1 MALPSLVHVEGQNDL
16 INSVNHLK
24 TELLPKL
31 FGMDSNLAA
40 ATNTLAAIKEATDQ
54 IGFSVGEL
62 VAKAELDFE
71 QMEDIPDANKETE
84 SKEDVFEKIG
94 EQLSTELSE
103 LADATKESAEASES
117 IATSMAE
124 GSEDVLK
131 PPLVDPNA
139 DERIFNTPAP
149 TDAPPDKVK
158 TGGAGAIAVM
168 LGAILGTIGGIVA
181 GWAKALNLILMG
193 VPKKLA
199 MIFKNFLGKVKGL
212 FSFKG
217 NSGLSKG
224 ITKIKDFFTK
234 IGNFFKGFGKKLSFF
249 GNIFK
254 TITATAA
261 KVAAVVSKVF
271 FPLTVLLSIFETLK
285 GAISGFTEN
294 EGSMADKIFAGL
306 KGAVTGLLDF
316 LIAAPLNLVKD
327 LIGWIAGILGFEG
340 VKEKLDGFD
349 FSFGGIVDMMVN
361 ALRMVADVARK
372 IALFPIALAAG
383 IGAALGALLPG
394 GKSPKEAFKATFSKV
409 MSVGSSITQESEA
422 SKNSGKDLAEKS
434 PDGESVSSNDAVPE
448 GSAPSDGSD
457 GGAVMAVKIPADDR
471 SFPRKLR
478 GTTVTVL
485 EENSRGRYAVNNED
499 GKRVLLSKKASKS
512 LAGLLTPETST
523 SDGDLASLGSTS
535 GETISGQT
543 TANDNARESS
553 QSSGGGG
560 SATLNSINAPS
571 SISSMNKTVIMQ
583 GQKSSLLNRMGHHIP
598 A

>member
-1 MALPSLVHVEGQNDL
+1 MALPASEENKEL
-16 INSVNHLK
+16 ISSVSEMK
-24 TELLPKL
+24 GIVSGLL
-31 FGMDSNLAA
+31 FQINE
-40 ATNTLAAIKEATDQ
+40 NTLAAKESLAAIKVQQTQMAQ
-54 IGFSVGEL
+54 GIGDL

-71 QMEDIPDANKETE
+71 QMEDIGEAIKEPVQSEVVDATP
-84 SKEDVFEKIG
+84 
-94 EQLSTELSE
+94 ELDQE
-103 LADATKESAEASES
+103 VLDEIKDATKETADATTAIAASMSES
-117 IATSMAE
+117 N
-124 GSEDVLK
+124 EDVLQATPE
-131 PPLVDPNA
+131 PPTVDT
-139 DERIFNTPAP
+139 DTTPTP
-149 TDAPPDKVK
+149 TDASPDKAK
-158 TGGAGAIAVM
+158 TGGGGAIAVM

-193 VPKKLA
+193 VPKRLA
-199 MIFKNFLGKVKGL
+199 KIFTNFLGKVKGL

-224 ITKIKDFFTK
+224 ITKIKDFFKK
-234 IGNFFKGFGKKLSFF
+234 IGSFFKGFGKKLSFF

-271 FPLTVLLSIFETLK
+271 FPLTVLLSIFETLR
-285 GAISGFTEN
+285 GAIAGFTEN
-294 EGSMADKIFAGL
+294 EGSMADKIFSGL

-372 IALFPIALAAG
+372 IALFPVALAAG

-394 GKSPKEAFKATFSKV
+394 GKSPKEAFKDTFSKV
-409 MSVGSSITQESEA
+409 MSVGSSITQESQE
-422 SKNSGKDLAEKS
+422 SKDSGQDLAGKT
-434 PDGESVSSNDAVPE
+434 PDGESVSSNDAVAE

-457 GGAVMAVKIPADDR
+457 GEDVMAVKIPADDR

-485 EENSRGRYAVNNED
+485 EENNRGRYAINNED

-512 LAGLLTPETST
+512 LVGLLSPESST
-523 SDGDLASLGSTS
+523 SDGDLTTLGSTS
-535 GETISGQT
+535 GTTISGQT
-543 TANDNARESS
+543 ADTASARDESM
-553 QSSGGGG
+553 SSG
-560 SATLNSINAPS
+560 SKTTASVSTINAPS

-598 A
+598 S

>member
-1 MALPSLVHVEGQNDL
+1 MALPSLIHVEGQNDL

-24 TELLPKL
+24 AELLPKL

-40 ATNTLAAIKEATDQ
+40 ATNTLSAIKVATDE
-54 IGFSVGEL
+54 ISFSVGEL

-103 LADATKESAEASES
+103 LADATKESAEASQS

-131 PPLVDPNA
+131 PPPDLTGDP
-139 DERIFNTPAP
+139 RIFNKKAP
-149 TDAPPDKVK
+149 DAPPDKDLK

-457 GGAVMAVKIPADDR
+457 GEDVMAVKIPADDR

>member
-1 MALPSLVHVEGQNDL
+1 MALPASKENKELISSVSEMKGIVSGLLFQIND
-16 INSVNHLK
+16 
-24 TELLPKL
+24 
-31 FGMDSNLAA
+31 
-40 ATNTLAAIKEATDQ
+40 NTLAAKESLAAIKIQQAQ
-54 IGFSVGEL
+54 MAQGIGDL

-71 QMEDIPDANKETE
+71 QMQD
-84 SKEDVFEKIG
+84 IG
-94 EQLSTELSE
+94 EAIKEPVQSEVVDATPELDQE
-103 LADATKESAEASES
+103 VLDEIKDATKETADATTAIAASMSES
-117 IATSMAE
+117 
-124 GSEDVLK
+124 SEDVLQATPE
-131 PPLVDPNA
+131 PPTVDT
-139 DERIFNTPAP
+139 NTTPTP
-149 TDAPPDKVK
+149 TDASPDKAK
-158 TGGAGAIAVM
+158 TGGGGAIAVM
-168 LGAILGTIGGIVA
+168 LGAILGTIGGIVS

-193 VPKKLA
+193 VPKRLA
-199 MIFKNFLGKVKGL
+199 LIFKGFFTSIKGL

-217 NSGLSKG
+217 NSNLSKG
-224 ITKIKDFFTK
+224 LTRIKDFFKK

-271 FPLTVLLSIFETLK
+271 FPLTVLLSIFETLR

-340 VKEKLDGFD
+340 VKEKLDGLD
-349 FSFGGIVDMMVN
+349 FSFGGIVDKMVD

-372 IALFPIALAAG
+372 ITLFPIALAAG

-394 GKSPKEAFKATFSKV
+394 GKSPKEAFKDTFSKV
-409 MSVGSSITQESEA
+409 MSAGSSITQESQA
-422 SKNSGKDLAEKS
+422 SKDSGKDLAEKS

-457 GGAVMAVKIPADDR
+457 GEDVMAVKIPADD
-471 SFPRKLR
+471 STFPRKLR

-485 EENSRGRYAVNNED
+485 EENRRGRYAINNED

-512 LAGLLTPETST
+512 LVGLLNPETST
-523 SDGDLASLGSTS
+523 GDGDLTSSGSNS
-535 GETISGQT
+535 GSTISGQT
-543 TANDNARESS
+543 ADADNAKLASLFT
-553 QSSGGGG
+553 GGGG
-560 SATLNSINAPS
+560 STTLSTINAPS
-571 SISSMNKTVIMQ
+571 SIQSMNKTTVIQ
-583 GQKSSLLNRMGHHIP
+583 GQKSSLENRMGQLIP
-598 A
+598 N